1 MKTLY
6 IECKMGAAG
15 DMLTSALFDL
25 IEDKPAML
33 QTMNAIGLEGVH
45 THIDPTDSCGIRG
58 YHTSVHIHGKRE
70 EEHPAHH
77 DHSHEDLHSHHSHH
91 SLHDIQHIIEHLNVS
106 DQVKIDAF
114 AIYTFIA
121 QAESYVHDRPMDN
134 IHFHEVGTLDAI
146 ADVINVCLLMEAI
159 APDQVIV
166 SPICTGSGTV
176 RCAHGILPVPAPA
189 TAYLL
194 KEIPIYEGNIETE
207 LCTPTGAA
215 ILKYFATSFGSMPI
229 MNVSKIGYGMGTK
242 RFDQANCVR
251 IFLGQEI
258 QEKASSSIVELTCNI
273 DDMSGEELGYAM
285 DRLLEKGARD
295 VFFTP
300 IQMKKSRPGILLSV
314 LCDQA
319 SRDTMIKELF
329 KQTSTIGLREKE
341 YERHILKREILV
353 EETPFGKIHKKRAEG
368 FGAIKEK
375 WEYEDLIQLTKALS
389 ISLDELKKKL
399 K

>member
-25 IEDKPAML
+25 IDDKPRML
-33 QTMNAIGLEGVH
+33 KKMNAIGLEGVH
-45 THIDPTDSCGIRG
+45 THIEPSESCGIHG
-58 YHTSVHIHGKRE
+58 YHTSVHIHGHVE
-70 EEHPAHH
+70 GDEHVHAHHHHHH
-77 DHSHEDLHSHHSHH
+77 DHH
-91 SLHDIQHIIEHLNVS
+91 SLADIQHIIEHLQVS

-114 AIYTFIA
+114 AIYTLIA
-121 QAESYVHDRPMDN
+121 QAESHVHECPIDH

-146 ADVINVCLLMEAI
+146 ADVVHVCLLMEAI
-159 APDQVIV
+159 APDQVII

-194 KEIPIYEGNIETE
+194 KGMPMYEGKIETE

-215 ILKYFATSFGSMPI
+215 LLKYFATDFGQMPI
-229 MNVSKIGYGMGTK
+229 MDVSKIGYGMGTK
-242 RFDQANCVR
+242 QFDQVNCVR
-251 IFLGQEI
+251 IFLGQE
-258 QEKASSSIVELTCNI
+258 EHKDESASIVELACNI

-314 LCDQA
+314 LCDYD
-319 SRDTMIKELF
+319 SKETMIKELF
-329 KQTSTIGLREKE
+329 KQTSTIGIREKQ
-341 YERHILKREILV
+341 YERHILKREIHL
-353 EETPFGKIHKKRAEG
+353 EETPLGKIHKKRAEG
-368 FGAIKEK
+368 FGSVKEK
-375 WEYEDLIQLTKALS
+375 WEYEDLVQLANTLS
-389 ISLDELKKKL
+389 LSLDELKKKL